1 MVVGSGWR
9 FTSGISYYTCR
20 LANEL
25 AADHEVSALLMRNL
39 VPRLAY
45 PGHARVG
52 RPVNT
57 TVGYDPAVQV
67 FDGVDWH
74 WGRSIGRALRFVRD
88 VRPDVVIL
96 QWWTGA
102 VLHSYRAIARQA
114 ERVGA
119 RVVIEFH
126 EVQDTGEAAIPLA
139 GAYVRRAFPA
149 LVRRAAGAIVHSG
162 FDEAAVRHSFPQ
174 VADRP
179 TVVAPHGPY
188 DQHLAEVPAQRR
200 PDAPT
205 RLLFFGTIRPY
216 KGLEDLLDAF
226 DRLTPEEAGR
236 LELNVIGETWEGW
249 TRPIEMIGTMR
260 HRDRVRLTNR
270 YVTDDEIEQAFAAA
284 DLVVLPY
291 RRSSSSGPLH
301 ITMSAGLPVVVTQ
314 VGGLVE
320 ASEGYAGLV
329 PVPPGDPVALCAGI
343 RRGLELV
350 GRRYPDVRSWDE
362 TRAAVAELL
371 DRIGTTGRA
380 RRTSLPAATHTGRTY
395 PE

>member
-25 AADHEVSALLMRNL
+25 AAEHEVSALLMRNL

-52 RPVNT
+52 ERVNT
-57 TVGYDPAVQV
+57 ALGYDPAVEV

-74 WGRSIGRALRFVRD
+74 WGRSIGRALRFLREQ
-88 VRPDVVIL
+88 RPDVVIL

-114 ERVGA
+114 ERIGA
-119 RVVIEFH
+119 RVIVEFH
-126 EVQDTGEAAIPLA
+126 EVQDTGEVGVPLV
-139 GAYVRRAFPA
+139 GAYVRKSFPA
-149 LVRRAAGAIVHSG
+149 LARRTAGAIVHSE
-162 FDEAAVRHSFPQ
+162 FDREAIEDTYPAMLG
-174 VADRP
+174 RP
-179 TVVAPHGPY
+179 TVVAPHGPF
-188 DQHLAEVPAQRR
+188 DQHSSPVPAPRR
-200 PDAPT
+200 PDGVT
-205 RLLFFGTIRPY
+205 RLLYFGTIRPY
-216 KGLEDLLDAF
+216 KGVEDLLAAF
-226 DRLTPEEAGR
+226 DRLAPDEAGR
-236 LELNVIGETWEGW
+236 LELHVVGETWEGW
-249 TRPIEMIGTMR
+249 TRPIEMIATMR

-270 YVTDDEIEQAFAAA
+270 YVTDDEINRHFAAA

-301 ITMSAGLPVVVTQ
+301 ITMAAGLPVVVSR

-320 ASEGYAGLV
+320 ASSGYTGLTLV
-329 PVPPGDPVALCAGI
+329 PPADPAALASGI
-343 RRGLELV
+343 RRGLGMV

-362 TRAAVAELL
+362 TRAAVGSLL
-371 DRIGTTGRA
+371 DLIGQRQPTLTN
-380 RRTSLPAATHTGRTY
+380 
-395 PE
+395 